1 MRFDDF
7 IKHGNVRK
15 ASLDIPLIKS
25 LLTQSE
31 KHIATA
37 KTLIVNDT
45 TKDTVLVTF
54 YEALREVIE
63 AIATKDGYKVYSHE
77 AFTYLLREKGDAAI
91 AERFDR
97 YRKLRNGIN
106 YYGKEVPIEEVEF
119 AAKEIMELVKDLR
132 EKYFKQ

>member
-1 MRFDDF
+1 MKFEDF
-7 IKHGNVRK
+7 IKRGHVRK
-15 ASLDIPLIKS
+15 ATPDPPLVRS

-37 KTLIVNDT
+37 KMLAIDET

-77 AFTYLLREKGDAAI
+77 AFTYLLQEKGNIDI
-91 AERFDR
+91 ATRFDR
-97 YRKLRNGIN
+97 YRKLRNGVN
-106 YYGKEVPIEEVEF
+106 YYGKEIPIEEAEF
-119 AAKEIMELVKDLR
+119 AAKEIVELVGKLR
-132 EKYFKQ
+132 EKYFKD